1 MLSGLCESILVE
13 HSSIGKL
20 GNCAGIQVKW
30 RDFFD
35 CNLATSQE
43 WGMEMQAVLEKLFQ
57 IKAQG
62 SSVKA
67 EVIGGVTTF
76 LTMAYIIFVNPSI
89 LSQAG
94 MDYGAVFVATCL
106 AAAIGCL
113 IMGLWANYPVA
124 LAPGMGLNAF
134 FTYSVVLGMGYEW
147 QAALG
152 AVFFSGI
159 LFFVLSALKIRAW
172 IINSIPVT
180 LRLAIAAGI
189 GAFLALIGL
198 QNANIIVGHDA
209 TLVTLG
215 DLSQISVLLAGLGFF
230 LIIGLVA
237 RKVQGAALISIL
249 FITLLGWLLGDIT
262 YQGVVAM
269 PPSLAPT
276 FMQLDIAGAFD
287 VAMLSVIFAFLF
299 VDLFDTSGTLMA
311 VAQRAGMTDAKGSLP
326 RLEKALMADSTASVA
341 GSMLGTS
348 TTTSYIES
356 ASGVA
361 SGGKTGLTAVIVGVL
376 FILAIFFAPLAG
388 MVPAYATAGAII
400 YVSVLML
407 FTLRSVDWD
416 DVTEAAPVAV
426 VLLMTPL
433 TYSIAD
439 GIALGFISYV
449 VVKALG
455 GRYHELNWSVAILA
469 ALFIAKFIWLG

>member
-1 MLSGLCESILVE
+1 
-13 HSSIGKL
+13 
-20 GNCAGIQVKW
+20 
-30 RDFFD
+30 
-35 CNLATSQE
+35 
-43 WGMEMQAVLEKLFQ
+43 MQALLERLFQ

-62 SSVKA
+62 STVKR
-67 EVIGGVTTF
+67 EVIAGFTTF
-76 LTMAYIIFVNPSI
+76 LTMAYIIFVNPSM
-89 LSQAG
+89 LSEAG

-113 IMGLWANYPVA
+113 VMGLWANYPVA

-134 FTYSVVLGMGYEW
+134 FTYSVVLGMGYTW
-147 QAALG
+147 QTALG

-159 LFFVLSALKIRAW
+159 LFFLLSALRIRSW
-172 IINSIPVT
+172 IINAIPVT

-198 QNANIIVGHDA
+198 KNANIIVANNA

-215 DLSQISVLLAGLGFF
+215 DMGSLSVLLAGAGFF

-237 RKVQGAALISIL
+237 RGIQGAALISIL
-249 FITLLGWLLGDIT
+249 LVTVAGFLLGDVQYNGI
-262 YQGVVAM
+262 VAA

-276 FMQLDIAGAFD
+276 FMQMDIAAAFD

-311 VAQRAGMTDAKGSLP
+311 VAQRAGIAKPDGSLP
-326 RLEKALMADSTASVA
+326 RLERALMADSTATVA
-341 GSMLGTS
+341 GAALGTS
-348 TTTSYIES
+348 TTTSYVES

-361 SGGKTGLTAVIVGVL
+361 SGGKTGLTAVVVGLL
-376 FILAIFFAPLAG
+376 FVAAIFFAPLAA

-407 FTLRSVDWD
+407 FTLRSVDWED
-416 DVTEAAPVAV
+416 ITEAAPVAV

-433 TYSIAD
+433 TFSIAD

-455 GRYHELNWSVAILA
+455 GRIRELNWSVAVLA